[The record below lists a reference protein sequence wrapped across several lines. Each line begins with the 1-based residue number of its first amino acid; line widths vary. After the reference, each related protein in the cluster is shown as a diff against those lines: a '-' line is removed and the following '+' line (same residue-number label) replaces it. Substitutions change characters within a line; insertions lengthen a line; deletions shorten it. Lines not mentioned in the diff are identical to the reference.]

1 MTTATA
7 TKTTLKQYRVWRY
20 ECPLYG
26 EGKYNGF
33 AEVKAVNARHAAEIV
48 RGFDEEDG
56 DMAVYDYQVELLGND
71 GCAVKD
77 CGTF

>member
-1 MTTATA
+1 MTTI
-7 TKTTLKQYRVWRY
+7 KQYRVWRY

-26 EGKYNGF
+26 EGKYN
-33 AEVKAVNARHAAEIV
+33 
-48 RGFDEEDG
+48 GFDEEDG